1 MINEICLWIALPK
14 CMMIRI
20 IVVVMMYVQ
29 KSVFVDVEPTQIGCN
44 RELFCSNS
52 LNPKPQVNALIVSR
66 LESFL
71 KGL

>member
-29 KSVFVDVEPTQIGCN
+29 KSVFVDVEPTQIECN
-44 RELFCSNS
+44 RELFCHNS
-52 LNPKPQVNALIVSR
+52 LNPNTAGQCAYLYQG
-66 LESFL
+66 L
-71 KGL
+71 KAF